1 MLFRNQLIN
10 LYDIRWLLE
19 SFSGRVGVDYTR
31 ASLSCDYFCNRLLPL
46 NDYKKTSD
54 ITLVDE
60 VGFYYTSPVATGRYG
75 MEEID
80 LEIISISPSP
90 ERERGRYTS
99 HVVFYKKITISI
111 LLRSEAQPR
120 KHWHKQAQ
128 LSWAEVTLE
137 VWFNYVQ
144 SRVFQKTKM

>member
-1 MLFRNQLIN
+1 M
-10 LYDIRWLLE
+10 
-19 SFSGRVGVDYTR
+19 
-31 ASLSCDYFCNRLLPL
+31 

-99 HVVFYKKITISI
+99 HVVFYKKKS
-111 LLRSEAQPR
+111 LFPSPCGLRHSR
-120 KHWHKQAQ
+120 GNIDINKH
-128 LSWAEVTLE
+128 
-137 VWFNYVQ
+137 N
-144 SRVFQKTKM
+144 